1 MSGSPRWLEP
11 DEQRAWRTV
20 IVALNHVTER
30 IERQLVRD
38 AGMPHA
44 YYMILV
50 RLSEAEGNALPMSV
64 LARALQASASR
75 TSHAVTRLEQ
85 LGWVRRVPSPRDGRS
100 LLAEL
105 TDEGR
110 RTLESAAPG
119 HAEEVLRT
127 VFDPLTAEQTSQLE
141 AIARDILTSMT
152 ATSPLDDRGNA
163 DGDDLAIPPA
173 PGAPTPGADSAS
185 REEEPAA

>member
-1 MSGSPRWLEP
+1 MSGSSRWLEP
-11 DEQRAWRTV
+11 DQQRAWRTV
-20 IVALNHVTER
+20 IVALNHVSER

-85 LGWVRRVPSPRDGRS
+85 LGWVRRVPSSHDRRS

-110 RTLESAAPG
+110 RTLAAAAPG
-119 HAEEVLRT
+119 HAEEVLHT
-127 VFDPLTAEQTSQLE
+127 VFDPLSAEQTAQLE

-152 ATSPLDDRGNA
+152 ASSSLDGRGSA
-163 DGDDLAIPPA
+163 RGDDLAIPPA
-173 PGAPTPGADSAS
+173 PDAPAVGAIARPDEHVA
-185 REEEPAA
+185 

>member
-11 DEQRAWRTV
+11 EQQRAWRTV

-30 IERQLVRD
+30 IERQLLRD

-50 RLSEAEGNALPMSV
+50 RLSEADGAALPMSV

-85 LGWVRRVPSPRDGRS
+85 LGWVRRTRSPHDGRS

-105 TDEGR
+105 TDAGR
-110 RTLESAAPG
+110 ATLEEAAPG
-119 HAEEVLRT
+119 HAQEVLRT
-127 VFDPLTAEQTSQLE
+127 VFDPLTEEQTSQLE
-141 AIARDILTSMT
+141 AIARDILANMRAS
-152 ATSPLDDRGNA
+152 SLDDGRGRA
-163 DGDDLAIPPA
+163 DGDDLAIPSAPA
-173 PGAPTPGADSAS
+173 RAADRAPAD
-185 REEEPAA
+185 EPAA

>member
-11 DEQRAWRTV
+11 DQQRAWRTV
-20 IVALNHVTER
+20 IVALKHVSER
-30 IERQLVRD
+30 IERQLLHD
-38 AGMPHA
+38 SGMPHA

-50 RLSEAEGNALPMSV
+50 RLSEAEEGALPMSV

-85 LGWVRRVPSPRDGRS
+85 LGWVRRSPSPRDGRS

-110 RTLESAAPG
+110 ATLEAAAPG
-119 HAEEVLRT
+119 HAEQVLRT

-141 AIARDILTSMT
+141 AIARDILASMS
-152 ATSPLDDRGNA
+152 ASSLDDDQGSVH
-163 DGDDLAIPPA
+163 GDDLAIPPA
-173 PGAPTPGADSAS
+173 PDRDAERACADESA
-185 REEEPAA
+185 A

>member
-11 DEQRAWRTV
+11 DQQRAWRTV
-20 IVALNHVTER
+20 IVALNNVSER
-30 IERQLVRD
+30 IERQLLRD
-38 AGMPHA
+38 SGMPHA

-50 RLSEAEGNALPMSV
+50 RLSEAEDGALPMSV

-85 LGWVRRVPSPRDGRS
+85 LRWVRRTRSPHDGRS

-110 RTLESAAPG
+110 ATLEAAAPG
-119 HAEEVLRT
+119 HADEVLRS
-127 VFDPLTAEQTSQLE
+127 VFDPLTDEQTAQLE
-141 AIARDILTSMT
+141 TIARDILTSMS
-152 ATSPLDDRGNA
+152 ASPLDDGQVGVRR
-163 DGDDLAIPPA
+163 DDLAIPPA
-173 PGAPTPGADSAS
+173 PDRDDSPDRADESA
-185 REEEPAA
+185 A

>member
-11 DEQRAWRTV
+11 DQQRAWRTV
-20 IVALNHVTER
+20 IVALKHVSER
-30 IERQLVRD
+30 IERQLLHES
-38 AGMPHA
+38 GMPHA

-50 RLSEAEGNALPMSV
+50 RLSEAEEGALPMSV

-85 LGWVRRVPSPRDGRS
+85 MGWVRRTPSPRDGRS

-110 RTLESAAPG
+110 ATLEAAAPG

-127 VFDPLTAEQTSQLE
+127 VFDPLTDEQTSQLE
-141 AIARDILTSMT
+141 AIARDILASMS
-152 ATSPLDDRGNA
+152 ASSLDDDQGSVH
-163 DGDDLAIPPA
+163 GDDLAIPPA
-173 PGAPTPGADSAS
+173 PDRDAERACADESA
-185 REEEPAA
+185 A

>member
-11 DEQRAWRTV
+11 DQQRAWRTV
-20 IVALNHVTER
+20 MVALNRVSER
-30 IERQLVRD
+30 IERELMRD

-50 RLSEAEGNALPMSV
+50 RLSEAEGRALPMSV

-85 LGWVRRVPSPRDGRS
+85 LGWVRRLPSPRDRRS

-105 TDEGR
+105 TEEGWQ
-110 RTLESAAPG
+110 TLVQAAPG

-127 VFDPLTAEQTSQLE
+127 VFDPLSPEQTAQLE
-141 AIARDILTSMT
+141 GIARDILASMSASTS
-152 ATSPLDDRGNA
+152 LDDGRGSA

-173 PGAPTPGADSAS
+173 DGACAGPGPCAD
-185 REEEPAA
+185 EPAA